1 MNDTDPLERSLLVES
16 ISQWHTE
23 RDGSLPSMEGQL

>member
-1 MNDTDPLERSLLVES
+1 MTDTDPLDRKLIVES

-23 RDGSLPSMEGQL
+23 RDGSLPSMGGQL